1 LVSLVTLIAFWKKK
15 EPSPATKA
23 ERIIPL
29 PELPTSTLGP
39 QEHTTS
45 IDAVN
50 KARDTLKL
58 LKLERQILG
67 SAVTTIYESQSK
79 GDISEVE
86 RDRLLEKYKV
96 DLKRLEAGIDENQR
110 IVDLHDLEIER
121 DEIVKEFNSKLT
133 AIDSRLKNL
142 KSGSSPPQ
150 NPPRQ
155 SNNPQHNPE
164 SGNGSKQQDGAQ
176 STSKETQQV
185 SDSEKRIVQ
194 IREEILKAMDRLEQI
209 EAEG

>member
-1 LVSLVTLIAFWKKK
+1 MVSLVALIAFWKKK
-15 EPSPATKA
+15 EPSPATKP

-29 PELPTSTLGP
+29 PDLPTSTLEP
-39 QEHTTS
+39 QPTTT
-45 IDAVN
+45 IEAVN
-50 KARDTLKL
+50 KARETLKV

-67 SAVTTIYESQSK
+67 SAVTTIYESHSK
-79 GDISEVE
+79 GDISEAE
-86 RDRLLEKYKV
+86 RDRMLEKYKV
-96 DLKRLEAGIDENQR
+96 DLKRLETEIDENQR
-110 IVDLHDLEIER
+110 VVDLHDLEIAR
-121 DEIVKEFNSKLT
+121 DEIIKEFKSKL
-133 AIDSRLKNL
+133 AEIEAKLKDL

-155 SNNPQHNPE
+155 SNKSQHNSE
-164 SGNGSKQQDGAQ
+164 SATGSNHQDGGQ
-176 STSKETQQV
+176 SSHKETQEI